1 VTHDTCHVFKIPIKT
16 MFSEGDRVALWMN
29 VFDRHQAKHC
39 FTYEIEGYLG
49 TCETTNTLKIM
60 SLPDEMLVRLIRTVP
75 VSLDMISFVTNLKA
89 THSYLYQL
97 LQSEMRLD
105 KAHHI
110 SIQDLFFL
118 HHVHGTRIP
127 CNTENVLALPEPER
141 ASELVQLLESASPSL
156 SKNKSQQNSEVYTRR
171 GHSSPDSLTSTG
183 GV

>member
-1 VTHDTCHVFKIPIKT
+1 
-16 MFSEGDRVALWMN
+16 
-29 VFDRHQAKHC
+29 
-39 FTYEIEGYLG
+39 
-49 TCETTNTLKIM
+49 M